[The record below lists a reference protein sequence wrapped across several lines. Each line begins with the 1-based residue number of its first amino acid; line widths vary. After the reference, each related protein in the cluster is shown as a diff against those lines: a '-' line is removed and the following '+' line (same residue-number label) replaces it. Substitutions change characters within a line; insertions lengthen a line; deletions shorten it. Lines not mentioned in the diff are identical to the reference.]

1 MTFYWR
7 ILLFIV
13 RYVMIKG
20 AALSSS
26 KNIISRENSFCE
38 KPFNGFSTF
47 SAIALALLLSSCA
60 IEKKSSNNSRS
71 SKASASLNK
80 TSKHINNKTKFS
92 SKEFG
97 VKGSPRVSSSKKVR
111 KGGGRYQIGKPYT
124 IRGKRY
130 YPKENKRLNQVG
142 MASWYGPNF
151 HGRLTANGEVYD
163 QYSLSAA
170 HPTLPLPSYA
180 KVTNVSNGRSVIVR
194 VNDRGPYAHGRVI
207 DLSAKAAELLDYA
220 NKGVTKVR
228 VQYHG
233 KARMDGLDEKFLLAS
248 YQGPGAQG
256 IHRTLDPFGRPAGK
270 STNNNS
276 STMIAM
282 VPVPTAAPIPEQS
295 IVSISPGVAL
305 APTPQSAINAS
316 FKPSTSGASGPLSI
330 LPVSGLSTTFQAR
343 PSNGN
348 SPVYQ
353 VRHKPLAYAALDNGV
368 PSFDLFDIQFKSVRP
383 YLGQNPNGIVRI
395 ELGEFI
401 DANVKHELTSIFG
414 IAGEIVLFGKRNT
427 AQIVTTEQF
436 ANSILAYA
444 RVNGILHPFAH

>member
-1 MTFYWR
+1 
-7 ILLFIV
+7 
-13 RYVMIKG
+13 MIKD
-20 AALSSS
+20 AALGSFK
-26 KNIISRENSFCE
+26 KNLSGRKQTFA
-38 KPFNGFSTF
+38 FST
-47 SAIALALLLSSCA
+47 IALALLLSSCA
-60 IEKKSSNNSRS
+60 LEKNSSRHSKSSKSP
-71 SKASASLNK
+71 ALFNK

-97 VKGSPRVSSSKKVR
+97 VKGSPRVTSSKKVR

-248 YQGPGAQG
+248 YNGPGAKG
-256 IHRTLDPFGRPAGK
+256 THPTLDPFGRPD
-270 STNNNS
+270 NNSS

-282 VPVPTAAPIPEQS
+282 VPVPKASPIPAQS
-295 IVSISPGVAL
+295 VASANVAL
-305 APTPQSAINAS
+305 APTPQSAIKAS
-316 FKPSTSGASGPLSI
+316 FAPSNSGTSGPLSI
-330 LPVSGLSTTFQAR
+330 LPVSSSNTTFQTV
-343 PSNGN
+343 PSGA
-348 SPVYQ
+348 SSTVYQ
-353 VRHKPLAYAALDNGV
+353 VRRKPLAYAAMESDV
-368 PSFDLFDIQFKSVRP
+368 PSFELFDVQFKSIRP
-383 YLGQNPNGIVRI
+383 YLGQNPNGVVKI
-395 ELGEFI
+395 ELGEFAN
-401 DANVKHELTSIFG
+401 ANVKHELTSIFG
-414 IAGEIVLFGKRNT
+414 SVGKIVLIGKQNT
-427 AQIVTTEQF
+427 AQIITTEQF

-444 RVNGILHPFAH
+444 RLNGILYPFAH